1 MYYNIF
7 FRKIVSIYKKDFKIS
22 DKKFTKNRKLHLSRR
37 HQQIDQK
44 ILFISSCMTMI
55 SLDKVCGPNQKMN
68 FKIVKFFLMLLNF
81 YTTRLTPKIL
91 IVFQLA

>member
-7 FRKIVSIYKKDFKIS
+7 FKKIVSIYKKDFKIS
-22 DKKFTKNRKLHLSRR
+22 DKKFTKIRKLHLSRR
-37 HQQIDQK
+37 HQIDQK

-68 FKIVKFFLMLLNF
+68 FKIVNFFLMLLNF